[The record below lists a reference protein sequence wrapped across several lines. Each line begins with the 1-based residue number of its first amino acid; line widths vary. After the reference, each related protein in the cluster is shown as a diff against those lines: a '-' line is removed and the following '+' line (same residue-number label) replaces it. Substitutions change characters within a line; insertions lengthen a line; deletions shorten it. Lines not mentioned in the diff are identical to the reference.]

1 MDTRIMNLIDGERDT
16 DVELLSDTDDKVC
29 AVNYFEYLANSI
41 DEFDDRAWNKKEGY
55 KTPNFPSLTTGL
67 EGWDSGLYIF
77 AGLANHGKTAI
88 MVNILEDLV
97 MNPDNKLFG
106 IYYSLDDNKNKVI
119 PRIIA
124 MRESLPIGL
133 ISKPGRYQ
141 KMVDEQ
147 HPDAIHI
154 AQLLDKRTEGIQ
166 KLKEQSNKM
175 MVLDSQ
181 DIKSDKDLRNSIH
194 QIYNYVKAM
203 DEEANIVVAVDGLK
217 DINFTEMNLTENE
230 KVDTASRFLKDIS
243 VELDI
248 IVMSTMHLRKLNG
261 NRRPGTE
268 DLRDSNRLEYEADVI
283 YLVYNDVSR
292 NKDAAK
298 IYTRT
303 GAEDSPKQPVLELD
317 WAKNKMSS
325 YKGRTFCYFAP
336 EYSKAIECQEDDA
349 RRFNALVY
357 QL

>member
-1 MDTRIMNLIDGERDT
+1 MDTKIMDLINGEKDT
-16 DVELLSDTDDKVC
+16 DVELLSDTDNKVC
-29 AVNYFEYLANSI
+29 AVNYFDCLANSI
-41 DEFDDRAWNKKEGY
+41 DEFNDRAWNKKEGY
-55 KTPNFPSLTTGL
+55 KTPGFPSLTTGL

-154 AQLLDKRTEGIQ
+154 AQLLDKRTEGIN

-217 DINFTEMNLTENE
+217 DINFVDMNLTEM
-230 KVDTASRFLKDIS
+230 KK
-243 VELDI
+243 
-248 IVMSTMHLRKLNG
+248 
-261 NRRPGTE
+261 
-268 DLRDSNRLEYEADVI
+268 
-283 YLVYNDVSR
+283 
-292 NKDAAK
+292 
-298 IYTRT
+298 
-303 GAEDSPKQPVLELD
+303 
-317 WAKNKMSS
+317 
-325 YKGRTFCYFAP
+325 
-336 EYSKAIECQEDDA
+336 
-349 RRFNALVY
+349 
-357 QL
+357 